1 MTNCK
6 GVRLAQ
12 LYYDNR
18 PDLGAAVARRLAEE
32 AQPSRLRKPRLS

>member
-12 LYYDNR
+12 RYDDNR
-18 PDLGAAVARRLAEE
+18 QDLGAAGARRLADE